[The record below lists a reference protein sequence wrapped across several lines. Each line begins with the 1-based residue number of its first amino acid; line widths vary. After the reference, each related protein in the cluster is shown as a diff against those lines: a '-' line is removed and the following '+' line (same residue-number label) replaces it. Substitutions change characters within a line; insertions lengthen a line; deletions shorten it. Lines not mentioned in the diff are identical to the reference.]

1 VKPTNFSSRPFLA
14 IAASLVTSLVA
25 PCVLAQGT
33 PAPTEPANP
42 WTAPSEPAPATSPSP
57 ATPAPPPSDASTPPA
72 AEDDED
78 AVKPAT
84 PAPGLVYSSSQTG
97 AAQARDQKRTD
108 AETPEPDDGKLRHH
122 QDHWVGTLG
131 FRVAKISSEGFDPF
145 ADSDELAQFSVG
157 LGRTIVTAGNLSL
170 AGLFLYD
177 VGGRSNEARGAT
189 TDLTVHRLTLGI
201 EGRYH
206 FIRQLFVFGRVAPG
220 TIHSI
225 AALEDVS
232 TIVSNQSAR
241 NWVFAT
247 DLSAGAMFEL
257 TGFPGN
263 QKKRRPN
270 LWITFEGGYGIAG
283 KSELSM
289 TPDDDSGPERAE
301 PIELGTLALNGPFMR
316 GAFVLTY

>member
-1 VKPTNFSSRPFLA
+1 VKSPNFSSRPFLA
-14 IAASLVTSLVA
+14 IAASFVTSLAA
-25 PCVLAQGT
+25 PAVLAQDAPP
-33 PAPTEPANP
+33 PAAPANP
-42 WTAPSEPAPATSPSP
+42 WTAPTEPAPTTP
-57 ATPAPPPSDASTPPA
+57 ANPAPPPSDASTPPA
-72 AEDDED
+72 DEDDKE
-78 AVKPAT
+78 AVPPAT
-84 PAPGLVYSSSQTG
+84 PAPGLVYSSSQTD
-97 AAQARDQKRTD
+97 AAKDRDQKRSD
-108 AETPEPDDGKLRHH
+108 AETQEPDDGKLRHH

-131 FRVAKISSEGFDPF
+131 FRVGKISSEGFDPF

-157 LGRTIVTAGNLSL
+157 FGRTIVTAGNISL

-177 VGGRSNEARGAT
+177 IGGRSGEARGAT

-220 TIHSI
+220 TIHTI
-225 AALEDVS
+225 ATLEDVS
-232 TIVSNQSAR
+232 TIVVNQSAR

-257 TGFPGN
+257 TGFPGH
-263 QKKRRPN
+263 QRKRRPN
-270 LWITFEGGYGIAG
+270 LWITFEGGYGFAG

-301 PIELGTLALNGPFMR
+301 PIELGSLALNGPFMR